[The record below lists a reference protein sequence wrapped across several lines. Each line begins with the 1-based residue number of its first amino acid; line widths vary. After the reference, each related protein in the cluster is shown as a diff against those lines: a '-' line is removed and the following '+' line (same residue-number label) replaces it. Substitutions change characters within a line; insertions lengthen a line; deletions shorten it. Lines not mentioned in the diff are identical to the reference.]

1 MAPDTASSTT
11 TARPTGRNRPWTA
24 GRRSWRSWNERY
36 ARRRR
41 GDPSM
46 CTMIAHQV
54 QVEGRGKSGP
64 DWFEVREAN
73 VSYDHPY
80 DLPLDHALNID
91 FVNEALGPGARVAV
105 ELIIEGARRLV
116 KTFEAVLARAE

>member
-1 MAPDTASSTT
+1 
-11 TARPTGRNRPWTA
+11 
-24 GRRSWRSWNERY
+24 
-36 ARRRR
+36 
-41 GDPSM
+41 M

-80 DLPLDHALNID
+80 DLPLEHALNID

-105 ELIIEGARRLV
+105 ELGVEGARRLV
-116 KTFEAVLARAE
+116 KTIEAVLAQAEQRGVLADVPVAAAPAPRPATE